1 MHTGRVVPFYEK
13 TGMVT
18 PNMQRRLVRQVLD
31 ELPAEVVDILPPH
44 VRAARGLIARR
55 PALLDAH
62 FPPNGLPLEQL
73 NDFRT
78 PAQQRLIFEEFF
90 LYQIGHAWRRH
101 ATSAELKP
109 FVPKVDDRIRASCAK
124 ILPFKLTPGQKQAVK
139 EIVED
144 MLLPQPMNR
153 LLQGDVGAGK
163 TIVALLAAIVAM
175 ENGLQVAFMAPTE
188 ILAVQHYSNIARL
201 LSQSRFR
208 VDLLTGST
216 PGLHKHTLQAHIERG
231 TTNLIV
237 GTHALVQEKI
247 KFNKLGL
254 VVIDEQHR
262 FGVAQRAALRAKG
275 LRPDVLLMTATP
287 IPRTLALTDYSELDV
302 SKIPDLPPGR
312 KPVKTWVKPESRRD
326 EIYEIIRTQLE
337 AGRQAYIIYPLV
349 EESEKIDLKS
359 ATEMADHLQAD
370 VFPAYRVA
378 LLHGRMKQDAKDRV
392 MHAFASGQIHILVS
406 TTVVEVGVD
415 VANASIMVVEHAERF
430 GLSQLHQLR
439 GRVGRGEWESH
450 CILLYQAPWSDDARE
465 RLKAM
470 ASTNDGFAIAE
481 RDLELRGAGDFFGT
495 RQSGLPRLRTG
506 DMVRDRDIME
516 AAHADARRLVQEG
529 GLGEDLVCAV
539 SVAGSVGLIE
549 VGISDLDRTA
559 WIGRVRII
567 AGQFKGR
574 RLKTPSWSGL
584 RPTSDKLRETLF
596 NILAPRIEGA
606 RVLDGYAGTGAVGI
620 EAISRG
626 AAHVSFVER
635 DRHAAALIEE
645 NLAACGVRQG
655 YTIHCGD
662 ILLALGGLPEDARFD
677 VILLDPPYDAGNV
690 ADPLAAA
697 AARLADGGLL
707 VLERATRRELDVPE
721 PLTRVRDV
729 KSGDSTLT
737 FMTVRG
743 GRCN

>member
-1 MHTGRVVPFYEK
+1 MSLDFLHTPLQFLKGVGPRKAADLKRAGLHTVEDLLYRLPFRYEDRSRMQPIASLRPGNKAAVLGEVKSARLATTRRRGFTIFHAAVGDASGTIRCTWMNQKFLADILKPHQQVVIFGDVKLDSSGLHFMNPEFELIADDLAGVHTGRIVPFYEK

-18 PNMQRRLVRQVLD
+18 PNMQRKLVRQALD
-31 ELPAEVVDILPPH
+31 DLPEDITDALPPDL
-44 VRAARGLIARR
+44 RARRELMPRR
-55 PALLDAH
+55 PALVNAH
-62 FPPNGLPLEQL
+62 FPPNELSLEQL
-73 NDFRT
+73 NAFRT
-78 PAQQRLIFEEFF
+78 PAQRRLIFEEFF

-101 ATSAELKP
+101 ATSTELKP
-109 FVPKVDDRIRASCAK
+109 FALKVDDRIRASCAK
-124 ILPFKLTPGQKQAVK
+124 ILPFKLTPGQRQALK

-144 MLLPQPMNR
+144 MLLPQPMHR

-188 ILAVQHYSNIARL
+188 ILAVQHYGNIARL

-216 PGLHKHTLQAHIERG
+216 PGLHKHTLHAHVERG

-237 GTHALVQEKI
+237 GTHALVQERVR
-247 KFNKLGL
+247 FNTLGL

-312 KPVKTWVKPESRRD
+312 KPVRTWVKPESRRD
-326 EIYEIIRTQLE
+326 EIYALLREQLD
-337 AGRQAYIIYPLV
+337 AGRQGYIIYPLV

-359 ATEMADHLQAD
+359 ATEMADHLQAE

-392 MHAFASGQIHILVS
+392 MHAFAAGQIHLLVS

-450 CILLYQAPWSDDARE
+450 CILMYQAPWTDDARE
-465 RLKAM
+465 RLKAL
-470 ASTNDGFAIAE
+470 ASTSDGFAIAE

-495 RQSGLPRLRTG
+495 RQSGLPKLRTG

-516 AAHADARRLVQEG
+516 AAHAEARQLVAEG
-529 GLGEDLVCAV
+529 GLSAELLTFVQEQWQDQF
-539 SVAGSVGLIE
+539 GLIE
-549 VGISDLDRTA
+549 VG
-559 WIGRVRII
+559 
-567 AGQFKGR
+567 
-574 RLKTPSWSGL
+574 
-584 RPTSDKLRETLF
+584 
-596 NILAPRIEGA
+596 
-606 RVLDGYAGTGAVGI
+606 
-620 EAISRG
+620 
-626 AAHVSFVER
+626 
-635 DRHAAALIEE
+635 
-645 NLAACGVRQG
+645 
-655 YTIHCGD
+655 
-662 ILLALGGLPEDARFD
+662 
-677 VILLDPPYDAGNV
+677 
-690 ADPLAAA
+690 
-697 AARLADGGLL
+697 
-707 VLERATRRELDVPE
+707 
-721 PLTRVRDV
+721 
-729 KSGDSTLT
+729 
-737 FMTVRG
+737 
-743 GRCN
+743 